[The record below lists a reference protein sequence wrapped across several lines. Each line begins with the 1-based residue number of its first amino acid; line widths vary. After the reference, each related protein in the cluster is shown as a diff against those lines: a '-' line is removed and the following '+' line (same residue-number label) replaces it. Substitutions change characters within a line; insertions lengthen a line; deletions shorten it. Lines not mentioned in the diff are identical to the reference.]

1 VDDTL
6 TAESTGATGN
16 CTYDAPQRAT
26 TLLLEVRKSGKRH
39 FLSQAFRCL
48 SPSSNGGNAFWTES
62 VFNAAVDNSSILNN
76 LLFRVLD
83 QTGGFGNMGQ
93 ALRDIFGSTGS
104 PVILSTQKSVSSS
117 KYADRES
124 DDLASVIRV
133 DVTIGFIP

>member
-1 VDDTL
+1 
-6 TAESTGATGN
+6 
-16 CTYDAPQRAT
+16 
-26 TLLLEVRKSGKRH
+26 
-39 FLSQAFRCL
+39 
-48 SPSSNGGNAFWTES
+48 
-62 VFNAAVDNSSILNN
+62 
-76 LLFRVLD
+76 
-83 QTGGFGNMGQ
+83 MGQ